1 MKSIKIFMPGKRD
14 AQKEVFTLELSR
26 LLPRFSFCPEY
37 EQGEN
42 PYIIEDLLSEN
53 TCAFIIS
60 LERNDVHNLSIMALS
75 KNLPIIF
82 FTEETTT
89 ADLPID
95 KCYFADKL
103 MQMKKSTVTDLIS
116 CFSNAET
123 SRLAL
128 RVNSFLT
135 D

>member
-37 EQGEN
+37 ENNEN
-42 PYIIEDLLSEN
+42 PFLIEDLLSDN
-53 TCAFIIS
+53 TYAFIIS
-60 LERNDVHNLSIMALS
+60 LERNDVHNLSVMALA

-95 KCYFADKL
+95 KSYFVDKL
-103 MQMKKSTVTDLIS
+103 MQMKKSTVADLIS
-116 CFSNAET
+116 CISTTGT

-128 RVNSFLT
+128 RVNKFLE